1 MAAESRVVIFM
12 FVFAASWG
20 IVAAYKMGGRSR
32 ATSLRVAAPRMLS
45 TGAYNI
51 KDVMEDVKD
60 GRAQL
65 VDCREPHEWMAGHLL
80 HAKLAPLSVLQQGI
94 LPDGIEPDEKIYLHC
109 AAGVRVHHAAPL
121 MRGLGCAGVVP
132 LQEGFNTLLKLGM
145 PPDQSG
151 Q

>member
-1 MAAESRVVIFM
+1 MQGTIVGACGRAAAV
-12 FVFAASWG
+12 
-20 IVAAYKMGGRSR
+20 R
-32 ATSLRVAAPRMLS
+32 AGAPRMLS
-45 TGAYNI
+45 TGAYDI
-51 KDVMEDVKD
+51 RDAMDDVKA

-65 VDCREPHEWMAGHLL
+65 VDCREPHEWAAGHLL

-94 LPDGIEPDEKIYLHC
+94 LPDGIEPDEKKIYLYC

-132 LQEGFNTLLKLGM
+132 LQEGFNSLLKLGM
-145 PPDQSG
+145 PLDQSG